1 MSTAKPS
8 RILFNL
14 QRTNVLLADADHM
27 GQSILG
33 QMLAGFGARNITRCD
48 DVAEVRRMLAAH
60 TFDLVIIDPASF
72 GPPGYDVIGWMRR
85 SLPPPNRHVS
95 VLVVTGHTES
105 ARVGQL
111 RDSGANFVV
120 SKPLSAAVLLDRIV
134 WLSRE
139 KRPYVETSQYIG
151 PDRRWRDTPLPEGV
165 EGRRQRDREVAARIA
180 AGGDMNQ
187 ADIDLIMNAQ
197 VQGSVQV

>member
-14 QRTNVLLADADHM
+14 QRTNVLLADADPM

-33 QMLAGFGARNITRCD
+33 QMLTGFGARNIVRCD
-48 DVAEVRRMLAAH
+48 DVAELRRILGTQ
-60 TFDLVIIDPASF
+60 TFDLVLIDPASF
-72 GPPGYDVIGWMRR
+72 GPPGYEIISWMRR
-85 SLPPPNRHVS
+85 SLQPPNRHVS
-95 VLVVTGHTES
+95 VLVVTGHTEN

-139 KRPYVETSQYIG
+139 KRPYVETSQYVG
-151 PDRRWRDTPLPEGV
+151 PDRRWRDAPLPEGM

-180 AGGDMNQ
+180 AGGEMNQ

-197 VQGSVQV
+197 VQGSAPV